1 MLKKIAIILL
11 LALPL
16 SAFAQELKFGHIDR
30 TELLKVM
37 PEALEAQ
44 KKLEDLV
51 LSYRTET
58 TKLETE
64 FQTKLAEF
72 QQNSATLDPAIRSLR
87 ESELNKMYENI
98 QSFTTLAQENLQK
111 QQMEA
116 MIPIENKINN
126 SLEAIGKEEGF
137 MYIFDTQA
145 QAILYF
151 SPASID
157 VLPMVKK
164 KLNLK

>member
-11 LALPL
+11 FALPL
-16 SAFAQELKFGHIDR
+16 SVFAQELKFGHIDR
-30 TELLKVM
+30 TELLKIM
-37 PEALEAQ
+37 PEAIAAQ
-44 KKLEDLV
+44 KSLEDLV
-51 LSYRTET
+51 LKYRTET

-64 FQTKLAEF
+64 FQTKYTEF
-72 QQNSATLDPAIRSLR
+72 QQNSATLDPAIRNLR
-87 ESELNKMYENI
+87 ENELNKMYENI
-98 QSFTTLAQENLQK
+98 QSFTTIAQENLQK

-116 MIPIENKINN
+116 MIPIENKINDA
-126 SLEAIGKEEGF
+126 LEAIGKEEGF
-137 MYIFDTQA
+137 MYIFDMQA

-157 VLPMVKK
+157 VLPMIKK

>member
-1 MLKKIAIILL
+1 MLKKIVIILL
-11 LALPL
+11 FALPL
-16 SAFAQELKFGHIDR
+16 SVFAQDLKFGHIDR
-30 TELLKVM
+30 AELLKVM

-72 QQNSATLDPAIRSLR
+72 QQNSTTLDPAIRSLR

-126 SLEAIGKEEGF
+126 ALEAIGKEEGF
-137 MYIFDTQA
+137 MYIFDVQA